1 MTRYARWIWLLF
13 ALAAQTA
20 SAQTLRAYERAGDKA
35 FARGDLP
42 TAKIHYEAV
51 VDGLPDRARARYRL
65 AETCRLTYDWAAAA
79 EHYRALIGSGADAA
93 FPLAPYHLA
102 GCLKCLGEYDGARHF
117 FSDFLEKNREKNLP
131 LELARAETEIQGADA
146 LLPALL
152 ASDRGIWTVRRLTD
166 TLVNTPYSDFGA
178 HEVDGQLYFSSRRFE
193 AGPSAKGR
201 GGMLTRLLADGR
213 PLPGPNAP
221 GRHNANSCAGA
232 LERRL
237 YFSRC
242 EARSATPGPC
252 AVYFSVEGYGQ
263 WTDGDRLGAPV
274 NLPKTSNTQPAV
286 GHDSLD
292 RAERLYFVSDR
303 PGGFGGTDIWYCAL
317 DLDGLPRGEAR
328 NAGPDVNTP
337 GDEATP
343 FFHGPSQT
351 LYFASEGRY
360 GLGGYDIFRAARK
373 EGLFAPAE
381 NIGLPFN
388 SPAHDLYFVLNADD
402 TSGYLASNRPIDTAS
417 TRDVCCLDIY
427 RFAEKPRP
435 RPALSPLEPWPPVFP
450 AAAGE
455 RPLQPLWSAESTD
468 PKDLLPIRLYFANDE
483 PDSNSWAHA
492 TPIRYRSAFEA
503 YRMLRE
509 TYREG
514 FVRSADP
521 SRQAEGRAA
530 VEAFF
535 DGEVRPNAEKLNMFL
550 FALFIRLQ
558 KGERF
563 TVEVRGF
570 TSPRATAPYNI
581 ALAHRRIASVR
592 NECTAW
598 RNGALAPYLSSGALR
613 LRILPF
619 GETRSPQGISDRLD
633 DFPRSVFSPDASR
646 ERRVEIEAVTRER

>member
-1 MTRYARWIWLLF
+1 MTRYARWIWMLL

-42 TAKIHYEAV
+42 TAKAHYEAV
-51 VDGLPDRARARYRL
+51 VEGAPDRERARYRL

-102 GCLKCLGEYDGARHF
+102 GCLKCLGEYDGARRF

-131 LELARAETEIQGADA
+131 VELDRAQFEIQGADA

-152 ASDRGIWTVRRLTD
+152 VSDQGAYTLLRLTD

-178 HEVDGQLYFSSRRFE
+178 HEVDGQLYHSSRRFE
-193 AGPSAKGR
+193 AGPAAKGR
-201 GGMLTRLLADGR
+201 GGLLTRLLADGQ
-213 PLPGPNAP
+213 PLEQPNAP
-221 GRHNANSCAGA
+221 GRHIANSCTGYYG
-232 LERRL
+232 RRL

-242 EARSATPGPC
+242 EAQTATPGPC
-252 AVYFSVEGYGQ
+252 AVYLSVEGYGE

-286 GHDSLD
+286 GYDSLE
-292 RAERLYFVSDR
+292 RSERLYFVSDR
-303 PGGFGGTDIWYCAL
+303 PGSLGGTDIWYCAL

-328 NAGPDVNTP
+328 NAGPEVNTP

-360 GLGGYDIFRAARK
+360 GLGGHDIFRAART

-381 NIGLPFN
+381 NIGRPFN
-388 SPAHDLYFVLNADD
+388 SPAHDLYFVINADD
-402 TSGYLASNRPIDTAS
+402 TSGYLASNRPLDTAS
-417 TRDVCCLDIY
+417 ARDICCLDIY

-435 RPALSPLEPWPPVFP
+435 RPVLSLLEPWPPVF
-450 AAAGE
+450 AAIGVE
-455 RPLQPLWSAESTD
+455 RRLAPLWPSDSIDLGA
-468 PKDLLPIRLYFANDE
+468 LLPIRLYFANDE
-483 PDSNSWAHA
+483 PDSNSWAS
-492 TPIRYRSAFEA
+492 TTLLRYRSAFEA
-503 YRMLRE
+503 YWTLRE

-514 FVRSADP
+514 FVRSAEP

-535 DGEVRPNAEKLNMFL
+535 DGEVRPNAEKLNAFL
-550 FALFIRLQ
+550 FALLTRLQ

-563 TVEVRGF
+563 TVDVRGF
-570 TSPRATAPYNI
+570 TSPRSTAPYNI
-581 ALAHRRIASVR
+581 ALAQRRIASVR
-592 NECTAW
+592 NEWLAW
-598 RNGALAPYLSSGALR
+598 RNGALATYLSSGALR
-613 LRILPF
+613 LRILPI
-619 GETRSPQGISDRLD
+619 GEARSPAGISDQLD

-646 ERRVEIEAVTRER
+646 ERRVEIEAVTRDR